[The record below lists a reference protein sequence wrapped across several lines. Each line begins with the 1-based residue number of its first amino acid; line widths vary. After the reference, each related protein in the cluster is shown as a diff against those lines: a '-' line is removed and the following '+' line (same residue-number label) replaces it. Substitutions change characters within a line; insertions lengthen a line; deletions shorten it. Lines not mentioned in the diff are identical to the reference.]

1 MNQHHRAAGLEPG
14 ANVQVGVGPGEG
26 ERPAGG
32 GIGQCGEGGG
42 SGVGQVLDEERSGE
56 QRGPSGAG
64 DRRGDDESEDEG
76 GEPGYFRLMHFT
88 RRHPLN
94 MFTWVIDSGTSPTCS
109 SNGAMTRFDFQP
121 SRVHTGASRS
131 SAQPVIRRWLRK

>member
-1 MNQHHRAAGLEPG
+1 
-14 ANVQVGVGPGEG
+14 
-26 ERPAGG
+26 
-32 GIGQCGEGGG
+32 CGEGGE
-42 SGVGQVLDEERSGE
+42 SCVGQALAEKCSGE
-56 QRGPSGAG
+56 PRGPSRTG
-64 DRRGDDESEDEG
+64 DRRGRNESEDEG

-94 MFTWVIDSGTSPTCS
+94 MLTWVIDSGTSPTCS

-131 SAQPVIRRWLRK
+131 SAQPVIRRWLRT